1 MKPPILPFMPLLIKG
16 MFVYKVELYFINVQF
31 SSCKKKLHFS
41 QLFACYVLE
50 DVIVTNRILKKQ
62 S

>member
-16 MFVYKVELYFINVQF
+16 MFVYKVELYFINVPF
-31 SSCKKKLHFS
+31 FSCKKSFTFLIF
-41 QLFACYVLE
+41 FVCYVLE

>member
-31 SSCKKKLHFS
+31 FSCKKGFTFLIFLS
-41 QLFACYVLE
+41 VMY
-50 DVIVTNRILKKQ
+50 LKT
-62 S
+62 